1 MSGQYTILHAVYFST
16 YPTSCTI
23 PARIRWAL
31 VDVDITVRTSVTSQA
46 WTRVRVN
53 AILKYRREH
62 QIIAQFFRQSQY
74 IATMQVPL
82 TQGLRSHSLILMS
95 HLSPVQPAS
104 QPQLKP
110 PGTFYRYWCN
120 DSQANTQNID
130 YDIEFTVQ
138 LPWIQGL
145 GLWLHSLMS
154 SSQFVPV
161 QPWLQVHL

>member
-1 MSGQYTILHAVYFST
+1 MSGQCTILHAVYFSI

-31 VDVDITVRTSVTSQA
+31 IDVDITVCTSVTSQA

-82 TQGLRSHSLILMS
+82 TQGLGSHSLILMS

-104 QPQLKP
+104 QAQLKP
-110 PGTFYRYWCN
+110 PGTFYRYRCN

-130 YDIEFTVQ
+130 YDIVVS
-138 LPWIQGL
+138 LPCSCLGYRGL
-145 GLWLHSLMS
+145 DCDCIH
-154 SSQFVPV
+154 
-161 QPWLQVHL
+161 